1 MADVEAPAIE
11 VDAKE
16 LLPPPTLDMK
26 RAVRLG
32 LSNAATMVLVAATG
46 IVGTFQGRLIIDPF
60 LPLGLLFLYMVA
72 LAFGWLAAKPPTTL
86 EGFAPAVPGPRNL
99 AAGALAG
106 VIGGAATA
114 LLLVLMTAFNLRGI
128 FIELSPGLADTLSFG
143 LRGAAQS
150 EETNLFAA
158 VASVAP
164 AVPVI
169 IAVATA
175 AGMAGAGVH
184 FLPRRWRGAIM
195 PGLMWVFIFA
205 LFTDIVGQFFAGIG
219 LDSITGFLFT
229 RRGGPLTVIGAVI
242 VFVVFSAFYWYR
254 GGRETTLR
262 QRFEVL
268 PAEKRTRWTIGLA
281 VAIIVVLWF
290 MPRIMGP
297 FVSQVLDNAGIFLL
311 MALGLNIVLGYA
323 GLLDLGYVA
332 FFAVGAYTA
341 AILTSPLSP
350 AFSPELTLIAALP
363 FVMVAAAVAGIIVAT
378 PVIRMRGDYLAIV
391 TLGFGE
397 IARILLNSAWLAPY
411 FGGAQ
416 GITNIPN
423 LQVGPLEFRSP
434 QDYFIPIF
442 LFVVIAAYITLA
454 VQKSRWGRAWMAM
467 REDESVAEAM
477 GINIVTAKLSAF
489 VVGAVLAS
497 FGGALFGSQIG
508 SVFPHSFDIV
518 VSITVLVII
527 IVGGM
532 GSVPGVT
539 VGALALIALPNL
551 LREFSEYQFLFYGVL
566 LIAMM
571 LVRPEGFIPSR
582 RRAQELHTEELAQD
596 DWLEIYGQTGSGEKV
611 PEESA

>member
-1 MADVEAPAIE
+1 MADVEAPPVE
-11 VDAKE
+11 VEARG
-16 LLPPPTLDMK
+16 LLPPPTPDMR
-26 RAVRLG
+26 RAVRMG
-32 LSNAATMVLVAATG
+32 LANSAVMVLVAATG
-46 IVGTFQGRLIIDPF
+46 IVGTFQARLIIDPF

-72 LAFGWLAAKPPTTL
+72 WAFGWLAAKPPSTL
-86 EGFAPAVPGPRNL
+86 EGFAPAVAGPRNL

-106 VIGGAATA
+106 AIGGAGIAV
-114 LLLVLMTAFNLRGI
+114 LLVLMTSFNLRGV
-128 FIELSPGLADTLSFG
+128 FIELSPALAEVLSFG
-143 LRGAAQS
+143 LPIA
-150 EETNLFAA
+150 AA
-158 VASVAP
+158 VP
-164 AVPVI
+164 LI

-175 AGMAGAGVH
+175 AGLAGFAVH
-184 FLPRRWRGAIM
+184 FLGVRWRRAIM
-195 PGLMWVFIFA
+195 PGLMWVLIFA

-219 LDSITGFLFT
+219 LDSITSFLFAA
-229 RRGGPLTVIGAVI
+229 RGGPLTVVGAVI
-242 VFVVFSAFYWYR
+242 VFVVFSALYWYR

-262 QRFEVL
+262 QRFNGL
-268 PAEKRTRWTIGLA
+268 PAEKRTRWTIGMA
-281 VAIIVVLWF
+281 VVIIVTLWF

-297 FVSQVLDNAGIFLL
+297 FVSQVLDLAGIYLL

-350 AFSPELTLIAALP
+350 AFSPELTLVAALP
-363 FVMVAAAVAGIIVAT
+363 FVMFAAAIAGIVVAT

-397 IARILLNSAWLAPY
+397 IARILLNSEWLAPV

-423 LQVGPLEFRSP
+423 LQIGPLTFRSP

-442 LFVVIAAYITLA
+442 LFVVVAAYITLA
-454 VQKSRWGRAWMAM
+454 VEKSRWGRAWMAM

-489 VVGAVLAS
+489 VVGAILAS
-497 FGGALFGSQIG
+497 FGGAFFGSQIG
-508 SVFPHSFDIV
+508 SIFPHSFDIV

-539 VGALALIALPNL
+539 VGALVLIALPNL

-566 LIAMM
+566 LIGMM
-571 LVRPEGFIPSR
+571 LLRPEG
-582 RRAQELHTEELAQD
+582 
-596 DWLEIYGQTGSGEKV
+596 
-611 PEESA
+611 

>member
-1 MADVEAPAIE
+1 MADVEAPPVETEAR
-11 VDAKE
+11 E
-16 LLPPPTLDMK
+16 LLPAPALNMR

-32 LSNAATMVLVAATG
+32 LASAVVMVLVSATG
-46 IVGTFQGRLIIDPF
+46 IVSTFQGRLIIDPF
-60 LPLGLLFLYMVA
+60 LPLGLLFLYLVA
-72 LAFGWLAAKPPTTL
+72 WAFGWLVAKPPATL

-106 VIGGAATA
+106 GIGGAGTA
-114 LLLVLMTAFNLRGI
+114 LLVILMTTFNLRGV
-128 FIELSPGLADTLSFG
+128 FLELSPALADTLSFG
-143 LRGAAQS
+143 LS
-150 EETNLFAA
+150 VSAA
-158 VASVAP
+158 VPLIVAVST
-164 AVPVI
+164 AVGLV
-169 IAVATA
+169 
-175 AGMAGAGVH
+175 GAGVH
-184 FLPRRWRGAIM
+184 FLPVRWRRALL
-195 PGLMWVFIFA
+195 PGLMWVLIFA
-205 LFTDIVGQFFAGIG
+205 LFTDMVGQFFAGIG
-219 LDSITGFLFT
+219 LDSITRLLFT
-229 RRGGPLTVIGAVI
+229 RRGGPLTVVGAVI
-242 VFVVFSAFYWYR
+242 VFVAFSALYWYR

-262 QRFEVL
+262 QRFDVL

-281 VAIIVVLWF
+281 AVILVILWF

-297 FVSQVLDNAGIFLL
+297 FVSQVLDIAGIFLL

-332 FFAVGAYTA
+332 FYAVGAYTA

-350 AFSPELTLIAALP
+350 AFSPELSLLAALP
-363 FVMVAAAVAGIIVAT
+363 FVMIAAAVAGVVVAT

-416 GITNIPN
+416 GITNIPD
-423 LQVGPLEFRSP
+423 LAIGPLTFRSP

-442 LFVVIAAYITLA
+442 LFVVVAAYITLA
-454 VQKSRWGRAWMAM
+454 LQKSRWGRAWMAM

-489 VVGAVLAS
+489 VVGAILAS
-497 FGGALFGSQIG
+497 FGGALIGAQIG

-566 LIAMM
+566 LIGMM
-571 LVRPEGFIPSR
+571 LVRPEGFIPSK

-596 DWLEIYGQTGSGEKV
+596 SWLEIYGEVGTGEQV
-611 PEESA
+611 PEGTA

>member
-1 MADVEAPAIE
+1 MADVEAPAAAVE
-11 VDAKE
+11 EKE
-16 LLPPPTLDMK
+16 LLPPPELDLR

-32 LSNAATMVLVAATG
+32 LSNAAAMVLVAATG

-60 LPLGLLFLYMVA
+60 LPLGLLFLYLVA
-72 LAFGWLAAKPPTTL
+72 WAFGWLAAKPPTTL

-99 AAGALAG
+99 AAGALTGA
-106 VIGGAATA
+106 IGGAGTA
-114 LLLVLMTAFNLRGI
+114 LLLVFMTTFNLRAI
-128 FIELSPGLADTLSFG
+128 FLELSPQLADTLSFG
-143 LRGAAQS
+143 MSVA
-150 EETNLFAA
+150 AA
-158 VASVAP
+158 VPLIV
-164 AVPVI
+164 
-169 IAVATA
+169 AVATA
-175 AGMAGAGVH
+175 AGLAGAAVH
-184 FLPRRWRGAIM
+184 FLAMRWRRAVM
-195 PGLMWVFIFA
+195 PGLMWVLIFA
-205 LFTDIVGQFFAGIG
+205 LFTDMIGQFFGGVG
-219 LDSITGFLFT
+219 LEFVTDLLFT
-229 RRGGPLTVIGAVI
+229 SRGGPLTVVGAVI
-242 VFVVFSAFYWYR
+242 VFVAFSALYWYR
-254 GGRETTLR
+254 GERKTTLR
-262 QRFEVL
+262 QRFDLL
-268 PAEKRTRWTIGLA
+268 PADRRTRWTVGLA
-281 VAIIVVLWF
+281 VAVMVILWF

-297 FVSQVLDNAGIFLL
+297 FVSQVLDNAGIYLL

-363 FVMVAAAVAGIIVAT
+363 FVMIAAAIAGVIVAT
-378 PVIRMRGDYLAIV
+378 PVLRMRGDYLAIV

-416 GITNIPN
+416 GITNIPD
-423 LQVGPLEFRSP
+423 LQIGPLTFRSP

-442 LFVVIAAYITLA
+442 LFVVVAAYITLA
-454 VQKSRWGRAWMAM
+454 LQKSRWGRAWMAM

-571 LVRPEGFIPSR
+571 LVRPEGFIPSK

-596 DWLEIYGQTGSGEKV
+596 AWLEIYSEARTTEPAAEGS
-611 PEESA
+611 A

>member
-1 MADVEAPAIE
+1 MADVEATTVE
-11 VDAKE
+11 VEARE
-16 LLPPPTLDMK
+16 LLPPPELDLR

-32 LSNAATMVLVAATG
+32 LSNVAAMVLVAATG

-60 LPLGLLFLYMVA
+60 IPLGLLFLYMVA
-72 LAFGWLAAKPPTTL
+72 WAFAWLAAKPPTTL
-86 EGFAPAVPGPRNL
+86 EGFAPAVPGSRNL
-99 AAGALAG
+99 VAGALAG
-106 VIGGAATA
+106 GIGGAGIA
-114 LLLVLMTAFNLRGI
+114 LLLVLMTNFNLRGI
-128 FIELSPGLADTLSFG
+128 FIELSPQLADTLSFG
-143 LRGAAQS
+143 IEVAEQEEGLFVVNVAA
-150 EETNLFAA
+150 TLL
-158 VASVAP
+158 
-164 AVPVI
+164 I

-175 AGMAGAGVH
+175 AGLAGAGVH
-184 FLPRRWRGAIM
+184 LLAVRWRRALM
-195 PGLMWVFIFA
+195 PGLMWVLIFA
-205 LFTDIVGQFFAGIG
+205 LFTDMIGQFFGGIG
-219 LDSITGFLFT
+219 LEFVTDLLFAS
-229 RRGGPLTVIGAVI
+229 RGGPLTVAGAVI
-242 VFVVFSAFYWYR
+242 VFVAFSALYWYR
-254 GGRETTLR
+254 GGRKTTLR
-262 QRFEVL
+262 QRFEIL
-268 PAEKRTRWTIGLA
+268 PAERRTRWTIGLA
-281 VAIIVVLWF
+281 AVILVVLWF
-290 MPRIMGP
+290 MPRVMGP
-297 FVSQVLDNAGIFLL
+297 FVSQVLDIAGIFLL

-332 FFAVGAYTA
+332 FYAVGAYTA

-350 AFSPELTLIAALP
+350 AFSPELGLLAALP
-363 FVMVAAAVAGIIVAT
+363 FVMIAAAIAGVVVAT

-397 IARILLNSAWLAPY
+397 IARILLNSDWLSPY

-416 GITNIPN
+416 GITNIPD
-423 LQVGPLEFRSP
+423 LQIGPLTFRSP
-434 QDYFIPIF
+434 QDYFLPIF
-442 LFVVIAAYITLA
+442 IFVVLAAYITLA

-489 VVGAVLAS
+489 VVGAILAS
-497 FGGALFGSQIG
+497 FGGALIGSQIG

-571 LVRPEGFIPSR
+571 LVRPEGFIPSK

-596 DWLEIYGQTGSGEKV
+596 DWLEIYSEGPTAEQV
-611 PEESA
+611 PEGSA

>member
-1 MADVEAPAIE
+1 MADVVAPVAAVE
-11 VDAKE
+11 EKE
-16 LLPPPTLDMK
+16 LLPPPELDLR

-32 LSNAATMVLVAATG
+32 LSNAAAMVLVAATG

-60 LPLGLLFLYMVA
+60 LPLGLLFLYM
-72 LAFGWLAAKPPTTL
+72 LSWAFGWLASKPPTTL
-86 EGFAPAVPGPRNL
+86 EGFAPAVTGPRNL

-106 VIGGAATA
+106 GIGGAGIA
-114 LLLVLMTAFNLRGI
+114 LLLVLMTNFNLRGI
-128 FIELSPGLADTLSFG
+128 FIELSPQLADTLSLG
-143 LRGAAQS
+143 R
-150 EETNLFAA
+150 A
-158 VASVAP
+158 VAEQGEVWFVVNIP
-164 AVPVI
+164 AVLLIV
-169 IAVATA
+169 AVATA
-175 AGMAGAGVH
+175 AGLVGAGVH
-184 FLPRRWRGAIM
+184 FLAVSWRRAIM
-195 PGLMWVFIFA
+195 PGLMWVLIFA
-205 LFTDIVGQFFAGIG
+205 LFTDIVGQFFGGIG
-219 LDSITGFLFT
+219 LEFVTDLLFT
-229 RRGGPLTVIGAVI
+229 SPGGPLTVVGAAI
-242 VFVVFSAFYWYR
+242 VFVAFTALYWYR

-262 QRFEVL
+262 QRFDVL

-281 VAIIVVLWF
+281 VAIMVILWF
-290 MPRIMGP
+290 MPRVMGP

-332 FFAVGAYTA
+332 FFAVGAYSA

-350 AFSPELTLIAALP
+350 AFSPELTLLAALP
-363 FVMVAAAVAGIIVAT
+363 FVMVAAAIAGIIVAT

-397 IARILLNSAWLAPY
+397 IARILLNSAWLSPY

-416 GITNIPN
+416 GITNIPD
-423 LQVGPLEFRSP
+423 LQLGPLTFRTP

-442 LFVVIAAYITLA
+442 LFAVIAAYITLA
-454 VQKSRWGRAWMAM
+454 LQKSRWGRAWMAM

-489 VVGAVLAS
+489 VVGAILAS

-571 LVRPEGFIPSR
+571 LVRPEGFIPSK

-596 DWLEIYGQTGSGEKV
+596 DWLEIYGQAGSSEQVAEGTV
-611 PEESA
+611 